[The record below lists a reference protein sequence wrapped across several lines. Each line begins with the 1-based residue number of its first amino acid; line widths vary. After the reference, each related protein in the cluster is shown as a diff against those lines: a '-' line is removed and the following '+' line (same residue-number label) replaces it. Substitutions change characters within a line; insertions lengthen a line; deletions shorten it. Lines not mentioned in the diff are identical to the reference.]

1 MADANT
7 ILCARFGDFVVDFE
21 SFELRK
27 HGIRLKL
34 QDQPFQI
41 LKLLLQH
48 RGQLVT
54 RQELYAALWAESTFV
69 DFENG
74 LNAAVRRLRD
84 VLIDSADQPRYIETL
99 PRHGYRFIAPVEVLA
114 EVPGVG
120 VIDLR
125 TTPEEMTPDESAH
138 GLSVP
143 SKIFVNSQTNFW
155 GRAIVAMCVLVLT
168 IGLGAFSIRSRVLA
182 RHPHDN
188 RVYSI
193 AVLPLQNLSG
203 DPSQDYFADGMTDAL
218 ITNLAQS
225 SALKVISSTSS
236 LRYKNV
242 RRGLPE
248 IARELNVGLVLEGSV
263 LRSGNHVRVSAQLLD
278 AVKDQHLWAQ
288 QYDRDVQDVLQLQA
302 ELASAVALEVTG
314 KLTSTG
320 QTSSGQIARKVNPDA
335 YEAYLKGEYFLYKW
349 SQDGFDKSK
358 DYFQRAIELDPSY
371 ADAYAGLAEYY
382 ETVAF
387 TASNPPG
394 EAWLKAEEILAK
406 TLAIDSRSVKA
417 HTGLGMIKLHRCDR
431 IGAGKEL
438 DYALQLNPGDV
449 SALDYHSYYLLKIGR
464 TDEAIAEKRRVLEHD
479 PLSVITN
486 AELPVYL
493 MQAGR
498 TQEAIVQLQ
507 KALELDPNYA
517 ETHMRLGI
525 AYMQNK
531 QYESAALEMH
541 KAIALDDNPVRL
553 ENLGEL
559 YALWGK
565 RKEAMQTIAQLQGSS
580 KQHYVAPNMIAL
592 VYARLGDNAA
602 AFHWLKKARPDDAPK
617 ITNPGF
623 ESLRSEPEFKTLEAR
638 LRADPACPAF

>member
-7 ILCARFGDFVVDFE
+7 ILCARFGDFVIDFE

-41 LKLLLQH
+41 LKLLLQ
-48 RGQLVT
+48 RQGQLVT

-99 PRHGYRFIAPVEVLA
+99 PRRGYRFIAPVEVLA
-114 EVPGVG
+114 AAPAVG
-120 VIDLR
+120 AQALR
-125 TTPEEMTPDESAH
+125 TTREEMTPDDSAH
-138 GLSVP
+138 GLSAP
-143 SKIFVNSQTNFW
+143 SAALENSQKKFW
-155 GRAIVAMCVLVLT
+155 PRAIVPMCVLVLT
-168 IGLGAFSIRSRVLA
+168 LALGAFTIRSRVLA
-182 RHPHDN
+182 RRPPDN
-188 RVYSI
+188 RVFSI

-203 DPSQDYFADGMTDAL
+203 DPAQDFFADGMTYAL
-218 ITNLAQS
+218 ITNLARS
-225 SALKVISSTSS
+225 GTLKVISSTSS
-236 LRYKNV
+236 MRYKNV
-242 RRGLPE
+242 RKGLPE

-288 QYDRDVQDVLQLQA
+288 QYDRDVQDVLQLQG

-314 KLTSTG
+314 KLTSSD
-320 QTSSGQIARKVNPDA
+320 QTSSRRTARKVNPDA

-349 SQDGFDKSK
+349 SQEGFDKSK
-358 DYFQRAIELDPSY
+358 DYFQRAIDLDPSY

-387 TASNPPG
+387 TASNPPR

-406 TLAIDSRSVKA
+406 TLAIDSGSVKA

-431 IGAGKEL
+431 VGAEKEL
-438 DYALQLNPGDV
+438 AYALQLNPGDM

-464 TDEAIAEKRRVLEHD
+464 NDEAIAEKRRVLEHD

-486 AELPVYL
+486 SELPQYL

-498 TQEAIVQLQ
+498 TDEAIVQLQ

-525 AYMQNK
+525 AYMHKK

-541 KAIALDDNPVRL
+541 KAIALDRNPVRL
-553 ENLGEL
+553 TRLGEL

-565 RKEAMQTIAQLQGSS
+565 RKEALQTISQLQGSS
-580 KQHYVAPNMIAL
+580 KQQYLSPNMIAL

-602 AFHWLKKARPDDAPK
+602 AFHWLKKARPDDTPK

-623 ESLRSEPEFKTLEAR
+623 ESLRSEPEFKMLEAR
-638 LRADPACPAF
+638 LKSDAACPAF